1 MNTLTRTLRL
11 LNLPSLAA
19 AFALWL
25 GSTGLLHAQVQLA
38 DQPVFATAT
47 VPGNLVLALSV
58 EFPTAVSV
66 AHQGK
71 FVPGTRYLGYFD
83 HAKCYR
89 YYVGTESGTDLS
101 HFYPVSTATSA
112 YKCTDS
118 SVTDTWS
125 GNFLNWLTM
134 QAIDPFRWALTGGL
148 RVVDTATTTILERA
162 WATNNSSNG
171 SDTNF
176 PLIPTSD
183 TNALKERPSPSSTE
197 IADHTP
203 LSLSSLKVSVR
214 TRGNQ
219 VWFTKTGTLT
229 SSTTGTPTHYTQ
241 SLTLSD
247 GSLYYFYARVKVCES
262 GTGFSVEANCKAYA
276 SGGYKPEGLMQQ
288 YAEKIR
294 YSAFGYLND
303 PTDNIRDGGVLRAKQ
318 KFIGPNTIVPGSTP
332 VANAAKEWDADNGVL
347 VTNPDAADATD
358 TANWLGITIGNSG
371 VINYLNKFGQEQKT
385 YKRRDPVS
393 ELYYGAL
400 RYLKN
405 QGSIASWHDIASDSN
420 KARLADGFP
429 IVRTWDDPIQYS
441 CQKNFVLGIGD
452 TNTNWD
458 RNVPGST
465 TGSSEPTMPSQ
476 VTADT
481 TVNAVTA
488 TNKVG
493 SLEGLGGSLGTTG
506 ISNGSYLI
514 AGLAY
519 DAHTKDI
526 RPDTAGDAKTTG
538 LQTVTT
544 YWLDVLE
551 FGSYV
556 SNNQYY
562 LAAKYGGFTVPTGF
576 DPYTRTTALPSS
588 WWDTNPDTVGGQAR
602 PDNYYTV
609 SKPDQMVAG
618 LTAAFSSI
626 SSALRAYTTS
636 FATTLP
642 QVALS
647 GTASY
652 GAQYDAATW
661 TGEVSANSV
670 AFDANTGAPSLTPQW
685 NFSTKL
691 TAQMAGTG
699 WDTGR
704 RMVTWNTSTNA
715 AVAFRHASLSTA
727 QQAALDTLYRSG
739 DDSADYLNYL
749 RGDTTHQENSS
760 ASTSSHMYRNRTSP
774 VGDIVGSRLRPVG
787 PPSATYSNAANPGY
801 GTFKT
806 DWASRRTM
814 LYVGTNAG
822 MLHAI
827 DGSLSGTTAGQEV
840 FAYVP
845 SALYQGPSGT
855 PALDGL
861 VSRGDPDFTHKA
873 MVDGPPAV
881 FDIDLGR
888 TMNDAGTAIGTT
900 TNWRSVLVGSLGK
913 GGKSYFA
920 IDVTDPSA
928 MTTET
933 AVAGKVLWEFSHTD
947 LGFTYGAPSAVKTRK
962 WGWVLVF
969 GSGYNNSD
977 GQGYF
982 FFVNPRNGALLEKV
996 GTGAGST
1003 TSQAGMAHVQ
1013 AYVLDRTDGTAE
1025 SVYAGDLLGN
1035 LWRLDVTPATGAY
1048 AAPVKLAELRNANN
1062 QALPVTSRPLV
1073 VVHPRLNRR
1082 FITVGTGRLLH
1093 SSDVNSTQKQVFAAI
1108 LDGTGSTMSTSASL
1122 PSGVTFPIQMSNLV
1136 QATDLTQPLALNFA
1150 SNMGWWADMGQEPNN
1165 LGWRVINDPSSF
1177 FGLVTWVS
1185 MVPNGDACSPAGKSR
1200 VYSVD
1205 VGTAESQ
1212 LINNL
1217 GNTIAYSTAMPS
1229 VVIDQGTYSVNGVP
1243 RLLVGDDGGRTSIL
1257 QRRTPSGMGLRRLN
1271 WRELPVA
1278 D

>member
-1 MNTLTRTLRL
+1 MNTLIRTLRS
-11 LNLPSLAA
+11 LNVHRLIG
-19 AFALWL
+19 AFALW
-25 GSTGLLHAQVQLA
+25 GACAGLLHAQVQLA
-38 DQPVFATAT
+38 DQPVFSSST

-83 HAKCYR
+83 YAKCYK
-89 YYVGTESGTDLS
+89 YYVGTETGTDLS

-118 SVTDTWS
+118 GFTDTWS

-162 WATNNSSNG
+162 WATSDSNNG
-171 SDTNF
+171 SDANF
-176 PLIPTSD
+176 PLIPTADSN
-183 TNALKERPSPSSTE
+183 TLKERPSPSSSE

-203 LSLSSLKVSVR
+203 LSLSSLKASVR

-219 VWFTKTGTLT
+219 VWFTQSGTLT
-229 SSTTGTPTHYTQ
+229 TSTTGTPTHYTQ
-241 SLTLSD
+241 ALTIGTSTI
-247 GSLYYFYARVKVCES
+247 YYFYARVKVCTS
-262 GTGFSVEANCKAYA
+262 GTGYSVESNCQAYA
-276 SGGYKPEGLMQQ
+276 SGAYKPEGLMQQ

-294 YSAFGYLND
+294 YSALGYLND

-318 KFIGPNTIVPGSTP
+318 KFIGPNTIVPGSAS
-332 VANAAKEWDADNGVL
+332 VANANTEWDAITGIQA
-347 VTNPDAADATD
+347 TNPNPSDATD
-358 TANWLGITIGNSG
+358 TATWLGVTINNSG
-371 VINYLNKFGQEQKT
+371 VLNYLNKFGQEQHT

-393 ELYYGAL
+393 ELYYAAL

-405 QGSIASWHDIASDSN
+405 QGSVSTWHDIASDTN
-420 KARLADGFP
+420 KTRLADGFP

-458 RNVPGST
+458 RNVPGSSG
-465 TGSSEPTMPSQ
+465 GSSEPTMPAQ

-493 SLEGLGGSLGTTG
+493 SLEGLGASLGTTG

-526 RPDTAGDAKTTG
+526 RPDVTTDAKTLG

-551 FGSYV
+551 FGAYT

-576 DPYTRTTALPSS
+576 DPYTRTAALPTS
-588 WWDTNPDTVGGQAR
+588 WWHINSDTVGGQSR

-670 AFDANTGAPSLTPQW
+670 SFDATTGAPTLTPQW
-685 NFSTKL
+685 GFANKL
-691 TAQMAGTG
+691 TTQMAGTG
-699 WDTGR
+699 WDTAR
-704 RMVTWNTSTNA
+704 RMVSWNTTTNA
-715 AVAFRHASLSTA
+715 GIPFRYTSLSTG
-727 QQAALDTLYRSG
+727 QKTALDTVYRSG
-739 DDSADYLNYL
+739 DDSSDYLNYL
-749 RGDTTHQENSS
+749 RGDPTHEESSS
-760 ASTSSHMYRNRTSP
+760 ASGSAHIYRNRTGP

-801 GTFKT
+801 STFKT
-806 DWASRRTM
+806 TWATRKTM

-822 MLHAI
+822 MLHGI
-827 DGSLSGTTAGQEV
+827 DGSLTGSSAGQEV

-845 SALYQGPSGT
+845 GALYQGPSGT
-855 PALDGL
+855 PGVDGL
-861 VSRGDPDFTHKA
+861 ASRGDPDFTHKA

-888 TMNDAGTAIGTT
+888 TMDDAGTTLGAT

-920 IDVTDPSA
+920 IDVTDPST
-928 MTTET
+928 MTTE
-933 AVAGKVLWEFSHTD
+933 ALVAGKVLWEFSHAD

-969 GSGYNNSD
+969 GSGYNNTD
-977 GQGYF
+977 GKGYF

-996 GTGAGST
+996 GTGVGST
-1003 TSQAGMAHVQ
+1003 SARAGMAHVQ
-1013 AYVLDRTDGTAE
+1013 AYILDRTDGTAE

-1035 LWRLDVTPATGAY
+1035 LWRLDVTPASGAY
-1048 AAPVKLAELRNANN
+1048 AAPTRLAQLTNASGE
-1062 QALPVTSRPLV
+1062 ALPVTSRPLV

-1082 FITVGTGRLLH
+1082 FIAVGTGRLLH
-1093 SSDVNSTQKQVFAAI
+1093 SSDVSSTQKQIFAAV
-1108 LDGTGSTMSTSASL
+1108 LDGTGTAMSTSASL
-1122 PSGVTFPIQMSNLV
+1122 PSGVTYPIQMSNLV
-1136 QATDLTQPLALNFA
+1136 ENTDLTRPVTLDFN
-1150 SNMGWWADMGQEPNN
+1150 SNMGWWVDMGRTGNN
-1165 LGWRVINDPSSF
+1165 IGWRVITDPSSF

-1205 VGTAESQ
+1205 VGTGESQ
-1212 LINNL
+1212 LIDSA
-1217 GNTIAYSTAMPS
+1217 GTTIAYSTSMPS

-1257 QRRTPSGMGLRRLN
+1257 QRRVPSGMGLRRLN